1 VEGCGSSLLGCKPLR
16 LLGISAYLMT
26 KSVHNEIQHLHA
38 VVLRASPI
46 PPSSAA
52 PIAFNIGMW
61 ILKAIG
67 PMELG
72 TRVRAVDEKQLAAA

>member
-1 VEGCGSSLLGCKPLR
+1 MEGCGSSLLGFKPLR

-26 KSVHNEIQHLHA
+26 KFVHNEIQHLHTI
-38 VVLRASPI
+38 VLRASPI
-46 PPSSAA
+46 PPSFAA
-52 PIAFNIGMW
+52 PIAFIIGMW

-72 TRVRAVDEKQLAAA
+72 TRVRTVDEKQLVAA